1 MFVHHVV
8 NHTWGLRY
16 PYRRGETEKV
26 GVEIEVWGTSAYL
39 HGSFK
44 KISSRDCLFFN
55 CFVVVVVDVDKK
67 KVASKLFLL
76 SLDYW
81 VLLICLAMAQDQGK
95 DIHYSW
101 FSWYSCLEEGG
112 VFAWEGREWLTW
124 GKEGFSWRTGGRE
137 NLYSRLTIKWTSS
150 KTVFKDIHYTLTA
163 PSINCFWKSIYC
175 ITQKINISE
184 HACQTFLKELAIFLK
199 YRKLW

>member
-1 MFVHHVV
+1 MGVSKKFHLETVCSLIVLLLLLLLLTKKSSIE
-8 NHTWGLRY
+8 NFSFIPWLLSSSDLPSYGSGSRKRY
-16 PYRRGETEKV
+16 T
-26 GVEIEVWGTSAYL
+26 
-39 HGSFK
+39 
-44 KISSRDCLFFN
+44 
-55 CFVVVVVDVDKK
+55 
-67 KVASKLFLL
+67 LFLIF
-76 SLDYW
+76 
-81 VLLICLAMAQDQGK
+81 LIFLFRG
-95 DIHYSW
+95 
-101 FSWYSCLEEGG
+101 GG